1 MAVNLSSITRT
12 RRMQA
17 PKMLLAGDTKIGKST
32 FAAQAPNAIGI
43 CTEDG
48 LAGID
53 ANAFPLCRSLD
64 EVYEAIGSLMAE
76 QHDYQTVFLDSLDW
90 TEPLI
95 HEHVCRANRWDTI
108 ESPGYGKGYIAA
120 AGEWRTLLDGFEALR
135 QERNMAVVLISH
147 VKQKRVESPTHEGY
161 DAWVLKLHDRASA
174 LCLEWADVVG
184 FAAHRIAIRKT
195 DAGLGQKEAKAVTTG
210 ERVLHL
216 EAHPAY
222 PSGSRFGLKDCPLSW
237 DAFAAQ
243 LSTPAALAA

>member
-1 MAVNLSSITRT
+1 MSINLSSITRT

-32 FAAQAPNAIGI
+32 FASMAPGAIGI

-64 EVYEAIGSLMAE
+64 DVYEAIGALMAE
-76 QHDYQTVFLDSLDW
+76 QHEYQTVFLDSLDW

-95 HEHVCRANRWDTI
+95 HEHVCRANRWDSI

-120 AGEWRTLLDGFEALR
+120 AAEWRTLLDGFEALR
-135 QERNMAVVLISH
+135 QERQMAVVLISH

-195 DAGLGQKEAKAVTTG
+195 DAGFGQKEAKAVTTG

-237 DAFAAQ
+237 DAFASQ

>member
-1 MAVNLSSITRT
+1 MSINLASITRT

-32 FAAQAPNAIGI
+32 FAATAPGAIGI

-48 LAGID
+48 LSGID
-53 ANAFPLCRSLD
+53 AQAFPLCKSLD
-64 EVYEAIGSLMAE
+64 DVYDAIGSLMAE
-76 QHDYQTVFLDSLDW
+76 PHDYQTVFLDSLDW

-120 AGEWRTLLDGFEALR
+120 AAEWRTLLDGFEALR
-135 QERNMAVVLISH
+135 QERQMAVILISH
-147 VKQKRVESPTHEGY
+147 VKQKRIESPTHEGY

-195 DAGLGQKEAKAVTTG
+195 DAGFGQKEAKAVTTG

-222 PSGSRFGLKDCPLSW
+222 PSGSRFGLKDCSLSW
-237 DAFAAQ
+237 DALASQ
-243 LSTPAALAA
+243 LVSPAALAA